1 MPFTPSKFG
10 TRWSMIN
17 WLGRVLFGKYDP
29 AVRRR
34 HARALAL
41 AILVAL
47 LFCLIFGVTLYYANR
62 LGRI

>member
-1 MPFTPSKFG
+1 
-10 TRWSMIN
+10 MIN
-17 WLGRVLFGKYDP
+17 WLGRVFFGKYDP

-34 HARALAL
+34 HARSLAL
-41 AILVAL
+41 AILLAL